1 MKIAVLMLSSN
12 GEYKKMV
19 DACKETWI
27 NDAPEGT
34 KVFYSYGRGHKD
46 ELLKGLGKDEYVV
59 TEDNEII
66 VNTREARENILKKTI
81 KGFEYLLNQDF
92 DYIVRINC
100 GSYIN
105 LNLLNRFLLDKPR
118 TGYYSGVNDTWGTQI
133 QIAFTGGIKYASG
146 ACIKMSTDVVGL
158 LVEKQDELEYDGNK
172 LMDDVSIG
180 DFLLKNHIKLQNDS
194 QRVDSF
200 TNQLRRRFDKK
211 CYHHYFRH
219 SVDQNAIYICH
230 HLSGGIVDRPELL
243 MTEQRVATVLR
254 APNEAI
260 PLIFKQRGNDKPEFS

>member
-1 MKIAVLMLSSN
+1 MKVAVLMLSSN
-12 GEYKKMV
+12 DGGYRKMV

-27 NDAPEGT
+27 DNAPENT
-34 KVFYSYGRGHKD
+34 KVFYNYGRGHKD

-66 VNTREARENILKKTI
+66 VNSSETRENLLKKTI

-92 DYIVRINC
+92 DYIVRVNC

-118 TGYYSGVNDTWGTQI
+118 TGYYSGVNGLY
-133 QIAFTGGIKYASG
+133 GSIKYASG
-146 ACIKMSTDVVGL
+146 ACIKMSTDVVML

-194 QRVDSF
+194 QRVDS
-200 TNQLRRRFDKK
+200 TTSELRQLFDKN
-211 CYHHYFRH
+211 CYHHYFKH
-219 SVDQNAIYICH
+219 QIDPNAIHLCH
-230 HLSGGIVDRPELL
+230 KLYFTDG
-243 MTEQRVATVLR
+243 
-254 APNEAI
+254 
-260 PLIFKQRGNDKPEFS
+260 